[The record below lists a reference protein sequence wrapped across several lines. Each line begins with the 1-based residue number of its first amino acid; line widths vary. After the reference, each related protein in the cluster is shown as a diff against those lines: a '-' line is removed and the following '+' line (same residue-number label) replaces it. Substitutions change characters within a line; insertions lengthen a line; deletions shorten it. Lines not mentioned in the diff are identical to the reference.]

1 MCLNTWSFKP
11 VNVDKISCTNCVL
24 RWTWEGQHI
33 SSTNP
38 EMFENCIDVT
48 INPDSSS
55 NSGDSAKYGKKQQKA
70 SPKNSPDSGSN
81 SAASSEVS
89 DSAKRR
95 EILPEPDSN
104 LTGST
109 STQRKESKK
118 SPARS
123 ECACDL
129 SIDADIYSQC
139 TADGNYCTCFRGPYS
154 ALGNVKMNCAPGT
167 KCSQSGS
174 QIHCQ

>member
-33 SSTNP
+33 SYSP

-55 NSGDSAKYGKKQQKA
+55 NSGDSVESGKKQQQA

-89 DSAKRR
+89 DSAKPGK
-95 EILPEPDSN
+95 ILPEPDSN

-118 SPARS
+118 SLASS

-139 TADGNYCTCFRGPYS
+139 TADGNYCTCFRGPWS

-167 KCSQSGS
+167 TCSQSDS

>member
-11 VNVDKISCTNCVL
+11 VNVDKIFCTNCVL
-24 RWTWEGQHI
+24 RWTWEAQHI

-38 EMFENCIDVT
+38 EKYENCIDVT
-48 INPDSSS
+48 INT
-55 NSGDSAKYGKKQQKA
+55 NSAKPGKKQLKE

-89 DSAKRR
+89 DAAKRG

-104 LTGST
+104 LSGST

-118 SPARS
+118 SPASS